1 MGVALSSGP
10 RRFQG
15 AAGALWLP
23 HERCE
28 GEEGLPPDASDDDER
43 GRVAHHQLG
52 RGPVG
57 GAAGEGGRRKLPLKA
72 NALKNRSVMAKLNPG
87 AAQRQKMRALAM
99 KEGTKERKALLEKK
113 RATAADAK
121 KHSKGAKEFYKHM
134 MAAYEVKAADAEDE
148 E

>member
-1 MGVALSSGP
+1 M
-10 RRFQG
+10 
-15 AAGALWLP
+15 
-23 HERCE
+23 
-28 GEEGLPPDASDDDER
+28 GLPPDASDDDER

-57 GAAGEGGRRKLPLKA
+57 GAAGEGGRAEAAAQGERFEEPQRDGEA
-72 NALKNRSVMAKLNPG
+72 EPG

-121 KHSKGAKEFYKHM
+121 KHSKGAKEFYKNM